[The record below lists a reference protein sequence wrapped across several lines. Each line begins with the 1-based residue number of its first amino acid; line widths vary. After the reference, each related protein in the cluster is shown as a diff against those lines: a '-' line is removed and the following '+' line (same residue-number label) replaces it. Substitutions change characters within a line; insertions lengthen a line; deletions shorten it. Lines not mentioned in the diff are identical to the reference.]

1 MKLQQVPQSQLFTQV
16 HRLSHAVTKN
26 NNKLQNN
33 DKFFIVDN
41 YL

>member
-16 HRLSHAVTKN
+16 HHLSHAVTKN

-41 YL
+41 YR